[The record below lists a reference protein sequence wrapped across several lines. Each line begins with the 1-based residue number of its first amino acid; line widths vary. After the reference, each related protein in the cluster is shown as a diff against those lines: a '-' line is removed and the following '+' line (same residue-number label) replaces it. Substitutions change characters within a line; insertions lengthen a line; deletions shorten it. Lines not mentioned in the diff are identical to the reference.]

1 MTKDKASKV
10 AQALNSVNDFEVFMD
25 EIIGVYNSVEGD
37 FDDFYNNQLLPLL
50 QAEMRRREAELEA
63 L

>member
-1 MTKDKASKV
+1 MTKDKASEV

-25 EIIGVYNSVEGD
+25 EIDGVYNNVEGD
-37 FDDFYNNQLLPLL
+37 FDDFYHNQLRPLL
-50 QAEMRRREAELEA
+50 IAEMKRREAELEA

>member
-10 AQALNSVNDFEVFMD
+10 AQALNNLNDFEVFMD

-50 QAEMRRREAELEA
+50 QAEMKRREAELEA
-63 L
+63 F

>member
-10 AQALNSVNDFEVFMD
+10 AQALNSINDFEIFMN
-25 EIIGVYNSVEGD
+25 EIDGVYNNIEGD
-37 FDDFYNNQLLPLL
+37 FDDFYQDQLYPLL
-50 QAEMRRREAELEA
+50 DAEMKRREAELEA

>member
-1 MTKDKASKV
+1 
-10 AQALNSVNDFEVFMD
+10 MD

-50 QAEMRRREAELEA
+50 QAEMKRREAELEA